1 MPNAPPNEARSPGAL
16 HLDLFSDDGVEE
28 IHSATLEVL
37 AHTGVYVQADDAL
50 EILRSGGCRVDRET
64 RVVKIPSDV
73 VEEAVRS
80 APAMVRFAG
89 RDAAHDVV
97 AGGDRVG
104 FQNFGI
110 APVVV
115 DPVTRQR
122 RPSTKADVADAA
134 RLCDAL
140 PEIDIFEM
148 AMSAEDTPP
157 ATANVHSVEAALT
170 AGRKPVCAAT
180 LTTAETEAC
189 IAMAAA
195 IVGGREALR
204 ERSLIYAGVCPVS
217 PLHLTRELTEPT
229 IAMAKAGLIN
239 TFISEALSGAT
250 APVTVA
256 GTLVVHN
263 AEVLASITLAQL
275 VRRGTPCVYGG
286 TTGPMDL
293 RYATASVGAPEF
305 ALCTAG
311 LTQVARRYELPTMLA
326 GM

>member
-1 MPNAPPNEARSPGAL
+1 VPKDVSSTDRTAATL
-16 HLDLFSDDGVEE
+16 TLDVFSDDGLEE
-28 IHSATLEVL
+28 LHRATLAVL
-37 AHTGVYVQADDAL
+37 ERTGVYVQADDAI
-50 EILRSGGCRVDRET
+50 EILVSGGCRVDRET
-64 RVVKIPSDV
+64 SIVSFPPDV
-73 VEEAVRS
+73 VEEALRV
-80 APAMVRFAG
+80 APATVRFAG
-89 RDAAHDVV
+89 RSEEFDVV
-97 AGGDRVG
+97 VGGDRIG

-110 APVVV
+110 APTVV
-115 DPVTRQR
+115 DPETRER
-122 RPSTKADVADAA
+122 RPSTKGDVADAA

-148 AMSAEDTPP
+148 AMSAEDMPP
-157 ATANVHSVEAALT
+157 ATANVHSVEAAFA

-189 IAMAAA
+189 IEMAAT

-217 PLHLTRELTEPT
+217 PLHLTRELTEPA

-239 TFISEALSGAT
+239 SFISEALSGAT

-311 LTQVARRYELPTMLA
+311 LTQLARRYELPTMLA